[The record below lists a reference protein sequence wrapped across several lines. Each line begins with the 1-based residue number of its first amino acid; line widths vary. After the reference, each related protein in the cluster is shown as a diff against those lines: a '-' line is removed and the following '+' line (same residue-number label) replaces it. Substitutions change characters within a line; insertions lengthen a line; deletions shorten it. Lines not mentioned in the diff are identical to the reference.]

1 MDKNNNVSVKR
12 QKCNN
17 NNYDGLKN
25 EKNNNLDINNKI
37 YLTEYTNNDLHKYYM
52 IKMPQDSLNPPL
64 VHRQNATLFVN
75 ID

>member
-1 MDKNNNVSVKR
+1 MDNNNNVSVKR

-17 NNYDGLKN
+17 NYDSLKN
-25 EKNNNLDINNKI
+25 DNLDINNKI
-37 YLTEYTNNDLHKYYM
+37 YLTEYTNNNFDKYYM

-64 VHRQNATLFVN
+64 VHRQNANLFVN